1 MLRLSQTND
10 TAGCMLAQ
18 NHRDKQKLRLSRKI
32 RQRTQET
39 TGSRK
44 ISVLLAWGLAEII
57 ETGLNNLVSHVLQF
71 LLELT
76 NYQTRLPLIGNR
88 NKHN

>member
-10 TAGCMLAQ
+10 TAGCMLPQ
-18 NHRDKQKLRLSRKI
+18 NHRDKQKLRLSHKI

-57 ETGLNNLVSHVLQF
+57 ETDLNNLVS

>member
-1 MLRLSQTND
+1 MLRLSQAND

-18 NHRDKQKLRLSRKI
+18 NHRDKQKLRLSHKI

-44 ISVLLAWGLAEII
+44 SSVLLAWGLAEII

-88 NKHN
+88 NKQN